1 MAVPIWQFRQLIQI
15 FCVMI
20 VPLSP
25 YSPKRVNGYVQP
37 LLDYLGLEAR
47 AAVLLRVSLSHGFT
61 PEADN
66 CHLNVWCQ
74 LRLLGGGVQH
84 GWHLVQDP
92 RHKFSEAI
100 FHTVWRSETGELR
113 DLTPRQDGEKKI
125 MFVPDDTRAIE
136 LSNYNGS
143 PAINTFASV
152 KVVAGEVI
160 EPLQP
165 IKLVMQ
171 SDFAQRNGLWPW

>member
-1 MAVPIWQFRQLIQI
+1 
-15 FCVMI
+15 
-20 VPLSP
+20 
-25 YSPKRVNGYVQP
+25 
-37 LLDYLGLEAR
+37 
-47 AAVLLRVSLSHGFT
+47 
-61 PEADN
+61 
-66 CHLNVWCQ
+66 
-74 LRLLGGGVQH
+74 
-84 GWHLVQDP
+84 
-92 RHKFSEAI
+92 
-100 FHTVWRSETGELR
+100 
-113 DLTPRQDGEKKI
+113 